1 MVCGVCPNPEQDSTD
16 AYGGSWRGPYQP
28 GTANSQVRCLCK
40 LTSPLLHIFCFAV
53 ILCWMLSDVTLQVEV
68 YSKDKYGLKHVSV
81 LGCVWGGVS
90 DGPAVFLPPC
100 VVSCIRPCSWTN
112 YLTGAPTIYI
122 TQNLRPNPFIHVSA
136 PEPPP
141 STSPNAGSLS
151 VCPGHREAGLG
162 FGAVPGPTWCS
173 GASSA
178 FSIS

>member
-16 AYGGSWRGPYQP
+16 AYGDSWRGPYQP

-40 LTSPLLHIFCFAV
+40 LTSPSLHIFCFAV
-53 ILCWMLSDVTLQVEV
+53 ILCWMLSDVTLQAEF
-68 YSKDKYGLKHVSV
+68 YSKDKYGLKQDFLFWVVSNDPV
-81 LGCVWGGVS
+81 
-90 DGPAVFLPPC
+90 VFLPRC

-122 TQNLRPNPFIHVSA
+122 TQNLRPNSFIHVSA
-136 PEPPP
+136 PESPP

-151 VCPGHREAGLG
+151 VCPGHREAGLS
-162 FGAVPGPTWCS
+162 FRAVPGPTWCS

-178 FSIS
+178 FSNS